1 MNWEITDL
9 SSEPYLPSVSDCV
22 VAAPSLVTHGGIPW
36 LVPSEKSPEAETG
49 TRDERLHSRLSP
61 WCASIWKRTFD
72 LTCIVPALILISPIL
87 GIIAIAVRLTSAGP
101 VIFRQQR
108 AGQHRKL
115 FTIYKFRTMVENS
128 ESIGPGH
135 TAKGD
140 PRITPIGRYLRRFK
154 LDELPQ
160 LYNVLRGDMSLVGP
174 RPKLPNHDPAPM
186 ACRPGVTG
194 AATLAFRYEARI
206 LCKVPAG
213 RLESFYQQWI
223 VPLKSRLDTDYME
236 GATLSSDIMVLL
248 ATVLRIGKHVT
259 HDDLLQSSSIT
270 LFSRQPMS
278 LKATEKLVGTGS
290 LSRRERFHLRDPS
303 RTGV

>member
-1 MNWEITDL
+1 MNSEIADL
-9 SSEPYLPSVSDCV
+9 STEPYFPSASEYLVT
-22 VAAPSLVTHGGIPW
+22 APSSATHGGVPW
-36 LVPSEKSPEAETG
+36 PVSSVKSPEAETG
-49 TRDERLHSRLSP
+49 TRDLRLHFRLSP
-61 WCASIWKRTFD
+61 WCASIWKRAFD

-87 GIIAIAVRLTSAGP
+87 GIIAIAVRLTSPGP

-108 AGQHRKL
+108 AGQHGKL

-128 ESIGPGH
+128 EAIGPGH

-140 PRITPIGRYLRRFK
+140 PRITFAGRVLRRFK

-174 RPKLPNHDPAPM
+174 RPKLPDHDPTPM

-194 AATLAFRYEARI
+194 AATLAFRDEAHI

-213 RLESFYQQWI
+213 RLESFYQQCI

-236 GATLSSDIMVLL
+236 AATLSSDIGVLL
-248 ATVLRIGKHVT
+248 ATVLRLGKHVT
-259 HDDLLQSSSIT
+259 HEDLV
-270 LFSRQPMS
+270 QPDGRPHLWANPLS
-278 LKATEKLVGTGS
+278 LIIHSVEN
-290 LSRRERFHLRDPS
+290 
-303 RTGV
+303 